1 MPRYKTT
8 FDTATL
14 SMIANGDLS
23 ANQNYFVKLTG
34 DGQVELC
41 SAATDVVLGVL
52 KNRPKANEEAA
63 IAYRDGD
70 IVNVVAGGAISINA
84 RVGTDADGK
93 AIAKTANTDR
103 VFGMALDAVSAS
115 QATAGAW
122 VNVLIRHRP

>member
-8 FDTATL
+8 YDTATL

-23 ANQNYFVKLTG
+23 ANQNYFVKLVG
-34 DGQVELC
+34 DGQAEVC
-41 SAATDVVLGVL
+41 SAATDNFLGVL
-52 KNRPKANEEAA
+52 KNRPKSGEEAA

-70 IVNVVAGGAISINA
+70 IVNIVAGAAITQGSS
-84 RVGTDADGK
+84 VGTDADGK
-93 AIAKTANTDR
+93 AIAKTAATDR
-103 VFGMALDAVSAS
+103 LFGMALDTVSAS